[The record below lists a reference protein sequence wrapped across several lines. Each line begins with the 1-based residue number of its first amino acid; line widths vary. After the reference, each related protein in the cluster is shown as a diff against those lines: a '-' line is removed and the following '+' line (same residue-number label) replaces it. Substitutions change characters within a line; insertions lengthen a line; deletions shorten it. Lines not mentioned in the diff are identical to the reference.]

1 MISDSKREVLNLF
14 AEGREL
20 YKKRDFRAA
29 LAKFKAAYMIDPSD
43 GPSKV
48 FGARCKHFIE
58 NPPPEDWDG
67 VFEMKTK

>member
-1 MISDSKREVLNLF
+1 MISDTKRDVLRLF

-20 YKKRDFRAA
+20 YTKRQFREA
-29 LAKFKAAYMIDPSD
+29 LIKFKEAYALDPSD

-58 NPPPEDWDG
+58 NPPPEGWDG